1 MAEPLHVFKL
11 PRGRRDS
18 RRIMLVLDALPPEK
32 DYELTLCEKK
42 RTRSLSQNK
51 LLWALYQQIIDR
63 GGEAMQ
69 GWDKEDLH
77 AFFLGNFGGWD
88 KGKLFGQTRM
98 RPIERSSVM
107 TKAVF
112 SDYVDS
118 IVRFM
123 AERGVV
129 LDLPNE
135 QEWR

>member
-1 MAEPLHVFKL
+1 MAEPLHLFKL

-32 DYELTLCEKK
+32 DYELTLCETK
-42 RTRSLSQNK
+42 RTRSLSQNR
-51 LLWALYQQIIDR
+51 LLWSLYQQIIDR

-69 GWDKEDLH
+69 GWDRDDLH
-77 AFFLGNFGGWD
+77 QFFLGNFHGWD
-88 KGKLFGQTRM
+88 KVKLFGQTRM
-98 RPIERSSVM
+98 RPMGRSSNLS
-107 TKAVF
+107 KQEF

-129 LDLPNE
+129 LDLPE
-135 QEWR
+135 GDWR

>member
-1 MAEPLHVFKL
+1 VSEPLHVFKL

-18 RRIMLVLDALPPEK
+18 RRIMLVLDALPAEK
-32 DYELTLCEKK
+32 EYELSLVEKK
-42 RTRSLSQNK
+42 RQRSVSQNR

-69 GWDKEDLH
+69 GWEREDLH
-77 AFFLGNFGGWD
+77 AFFLGNHHGWD
-88 KGKLFGQTRM
+88 KVRLFDQTRM
-98 RPIERSSVM
+98 RPMGRSSNLS
-107 TKAVF
+107 KQEF

-129 LDLPNE
+129 LDLPE
-135 QEWR
+135 QSTW